1 MVKKNRDLIFSF
13 LYAII
18 ILYTF
23 AFSLSCE
30 QQADWIMFRNNQGQ
44 GSTPNNLTPPLA
56 VRWKIQ
62 IQANEERAT
71 SFNSPLLKDDTIY
84 FGAVDGN
91 FYAFD
96 LATGYMRW
104 IFKTNG
110 EINST
115 PYVDDDTVY
124 FGSNDG
130 KVYAVALQD
139 GKQKWSFDAGSKV
152 LSTVTR
158 YKDYIVFCSEG
169 GSSFF
174 LNLDGTL
181 QFSMPNPVWTY
192 YSFQVD
198 DDVMYFAPGPI
209 ESPHSFGAF
218 DIKNRIHL
226 WVIETEGHDPMWF
239 SFPAVSGDKLYY
251 AICTY
256 GFYELTYNYYALDKL
271 TGQPVWEIIKKSFLE
286 KNTELYAFD
295 IFYRN
300 IELLDYMA
308 PAVWNNLVIYTSGD
322 TVVRAFY
329 ADSGKMAWQTKLK
342 QPTSSAPLV
351 AGDRVYF
358 GMLGDEQGT
367 PPRLI
372 CLSAANGNFMWEM
385 ETSGAILSAPISA
398 GKWLVF
404 GTDAY
409 YFYVLEEVF

>member
-1 MVKKNRDLIFSF
+1 MVRKRRNKIF

-18 ILYTF
+18 VLYAF

-44 GSTPNNLTPPLA
+44 GNTPNNLTPPLA

-115 PYVDDDTVY
+115 PYVDDEAVY

-130 KVYAVALQD
+130 KVYAVALED
-139 GKQKWSFDAGSKV
+139 GKQEWSFDAGSKV

-158 YKDYIVFCSEG
+158 YEDYIVFCSEG

-174 LNLDGTL
+174 LNAEGIL

-226 WVIETEGHDPMWF
+226 WVIENESHDPMWF
-239 SFPAVSGDKLYY
+239 SFPAVSDDKLYY

-256 GFYELTYNYYALDKL
+256 GFYELTYNYYALDRL
-271 TGQPVWEIIKKSFLE
+271 TGQPVWEIIKKSVLE

-295 IFYRN
+295 VFYRN

-322 TVVRAFY
+322 TLVRAFH
-329 ADSGKMAWQTKLK
+329 ADTGETAWQTKLQ

-358 GMLGDEQGT
+358 GILGDEQGSS
-367 PPRLI
+367 PRLI
-372 CLSAANGNFMWEM
+372 CLSAANGSVMWEM
-385 ETSGAILSAPISA
+385 ETQGAILSAPISA